1 MGLFTIFIIL
11 LCTATGFFSVGA
23 VTGVK
28 LGSNYSSAVSLK
40 TAIVFTVTAMLAM
53 AVSFILGRMLYP
65 VLNDVLGWVGFALLL
80 LIAIHFLLESME
92 KTPSLNYTDVVNN
105 NYMIKVAVQVSLDL
119 FLLTFVVAI
128 TIHKAFL
135 FTLFFGGLF
144 AFCAV
149 LFGLSHGYHTKGSVI
164 GNRLEL
170 VAGIIMVII
179 AIRYLLVALG

>member
-11 LCTATGFFSVGA
+11 LCTATSFFAVGA

-28 LGSNYSSAVSLK
+28 LGSDYTSSVSLK
-40 TAIVFTVTAMLAM
+40 TALVFTATALLAM
-53 AVSFILGRMLYP
+53 ALSYILGRMLAP
-65 VLNDVLGWVGFALLL
+65 VLAGVHDWVGFAMLL

-92 KTPSLNYTDVVNN
+92 KAPSLNYTDVVHS
-105 NYMIKVAVQVSLDL
+105 NYMIKVAIQVSLDL
-119 FLLTFVVAI
+119 FLLAFVVALAMP
-128 TIHKAFL
+128 KAFL

-164 GNRLEL
+164 ANRIEL
-170 VAGIIMVII
+170 VAGVIMVFI
-179 AIRYLLVALG
+179 AIRYLLIALG